1 MVSFEEAREIALKKR
16 AEDDKKYSFLDSLSP
31 EQKELL
37 RGEYL
42 KVAFMVALMECIFAV
57 AFIQAISY
65 YTGVKI
71 W

>member
-1 MVSFEEAREIALKKR
+1 MVDFNTTRELAQKR
-16 AEDDKKYSFLDSLSP
+16 REEDDKKYSFLDSLTP

-42 KVAFMVALMECIFAV
+42 KVAFMIAMMECIFAV
-57 AFIQAISY
+57 AFIQMVSY
-65 YTGVKI
+65 YTGVRI